1 MIQPQGPLSC
11 SYNKTMP
18 DDTKPDTVQ
27 QDSSA
32 DPSVPPAIKE
42 QLESSH
48 VTQMSSEDM
57 NAKIQNLGDEV
68 HKAEKWMIWFTGA
81 IAFFGLCTVLVGILQ
96 WHVMNGQLGEMKSGG
111 VDTRDLAVA
120 AKNQADLQR
129 EQLEGT
135 TAAIVIFSDVRITR
149 NPTTNDEEVV
159 ISLLNQGHV
168 IAPEVHASLQ
178 IDTVSFVDLKTVFG
192 SQKVTVVGQQV
203 RDGSNWSKTYKL
215 SNFTQDD
222 QRFATQTRTVNLRGT
237 FGFDNG
243 FGRKYEQ
250 PVCYWSIGSYNT
262 KNDDGGSTSGGPG
275 FMPCDGFK
283 EFVSFV
289 RKHELK

>member
-1 MIQPQGPLSC
+1 
-11 SYNKTMP
+11 MP

-159 ISLLNQGHV
+159 ISLLNQ
-168 IAPEVHASLQ
+168 
-178 IDTVSFVDLKTVFG
+178 
-192 SQKVTVVGQQV
+192 
-203 RDGSNWSKTYKL
+203 
-215 SNFTQDD
+215 
-222 QRFATQTRTVNLRGT
+222 AT
-237 FGFDNG
+237 
-243 FGRKYEQ
+243 
-250 PVCYWSIGSYNT
+250 
-262 KNDDGGSTSGGPG
+262 
-275 FMPCDGFK
+275 
-283 EFVSFV
+283 
-289 RKHELK
+289 